1 MSKDKHPADGPIA
14 SAPKPTSAE
23 RATGY
28 KSPPRQHSFKKGT
41 SGNPRGRP
49 KGSRGKRKI
58 AENILLER
66 HEVIENGVTKV
77 RTTLELILLSLRQQ
91 AFEGDTRASKSMQV
105 IIRSIEQTQPGIKID
120 PASRSA
126 SQLLNGALAVSRFAK
141 NMFVDA
147 GNLI

>member
-91 AFEGDTRASKSMQV
+91 AFEGDTRAAKSMQV
-105 IIRSIEQTQPGIKID
+105 IEEKYGPQEPDKRAGVLVVPGRVTQEEWDRLFAPKE
-120 PASRSA
+120 PVMSA
-126 SQLLNGALAVSRFAK
+126 R
-141 NMFVDA
+141 
-147 GNLI
+147 